1 MKNIKDMIILHI
13 VTYLILFLVYPS
25 MIHLIFP
32 WKFRF
37 VWKFFFLTVSAI
49 LHGIVFWK
57 GQYKW
62 YQRLVGMIVLWRL
75 ASWYSNDGMFGISEG
90 GVGSFENLDFTSA
103 AFDAMV
109 VCVKFFF
116 FQSIL
121 VLILKIIRRLK
132 EKKENDTN
140 VNG

>member
-1 MKNIKDMIILHI
+1 
-13 VTYLILFLVYPS
+13 
-25 MIHLIFP
+25 
-32 WKFRF
+32 
-37 VWKFFFLTVSAI
+37 
-49 LHGIVFWK
+49 
-57 GQYKW
+57 
-62 YQRLVGMIVLWRL
+62 MIVLWRL
-75 ASWYSNDGMFGISEG
+75 ASWYHPEEGFGISEG

>member
-1 MKNIKDMIILHI
+1 MKNIRDMIILHI

-62 YQRLVGMIVLWRL
+62 YQRLVGMIVLLRL
-75 ASWYSNDGMFGISEG
+75 ASWYSHDGVFGILEG
-90 GVGSFENLDFTSA
+90 DSFGLDWTSA
-103 AFDAMV
+103 SFDAMV

-121 VLILKIIRRLK
+121 VLILKIIRWLK
-132 EKKENDTN
+132 EKKENDTK
-140 VNG
+140 VDG

>member
-1 MKNIKDMIILHI
+1 MKNIRDMIILHA
-13 VTYLILFLVYPS
+13 VTYFLLF
-25 MIHLIFP
+25 IIFP
-32 WKFRF
+32 FCVPFDFLWEFL
-37 VWKFFFLTVSAI
+37 FFAVVTI

-75 ASWYSNDGMFGISEG
+75 ASWYHPKDVFGISERD
-90 GVGSFENLDFTSA
+90 SFGLDFTSA
-103 AFDAMV
+103 AFDAMF
-109 VCVKFFF
+109 VCAVFFF
-116 FQSIL
+116 LQTVL
-121 VLILKIIRRLK
+121 VLILKIIRRIK